1 MQLYSLGLV
10 FDSTCTKVLLMHK
23 TRPDWQK
30 GKLNGI
36 GGKVE
41 EGEDNLGCMVR
52 ETFEE
57 TGLLIP
63 PDEWVNFA
71 SIKDTYGLVGVYA
84 AVYKG
89 LLSDAKT
96 AEDQKVEWILVSSLP
111 ENVIRNL
118 TWLIPAGLDVIEN
131 KSFKKILV
139 EY

>member
-1 MQLYSLGLV
+1 MQLYSLGFV
-10 FDSTCTKVLLMHK
+10 FDVSLTKVLLMHRN
-23 TRPDWQK
+23 RPDWQK

-57 TGLLIP
+57 TGLLLT
-63 PDEWVNFA
+63 PDEWTNYA
-71 SIKDTYGLVGVYA
+71 SIKDTYGFVEVYA
-84 AVYKG
+84 TVYKG
-89 LLSDAKT
+89 SLTDAKT
-96 AEDQKVEWILVSSLP
+96 AEDQKIEWIQISTLP
-111 ENVIRNL
+111 DNVIKNL
-118 TWLIPAGLDVIEN
+118 TWLIPAGLDKVEN